1 MEPRALDHLSPPMK
15 DYLARQE
22 IAFVSTSDRGGV
34 CHASYQ
40 AGPPGFVR
48 VLDDRT
54 LMYPQYG
61 GGPAV
66 WVEDVAE
73 NPHVGLLFA
82 DSPRGEFS
90 LHIAGRVRLIEHA
103 AVQAFAPLLRR
114 MSGIEQIDDVIDG
127 QRRTP
132 ERWVLVD
139 IAEVR
144 VGSLP
149 NETEPR
155 PRQVAPPVA
164 VARPPAAAHPVDDDE
179 LSYLLPPAWE
189 QA

>member
-1 MEPRALDHLSPPMK
+1 MEHRALDHLSPPMK

-22 IAFVSTSDRGGV
+22 IAFVATSDRSGA

-54 LMYPQYG
+54 LMYPHYG
-61 GGPAV
+61 EGSAP

-90 LHIAGRVRLIEHA
+90 LQVAGRARLIDHA

-114 MSGIEQIDDVIDG
+114 MSGIEQIEDVVDG
-127 QRRTP
+127 QRRMP

-144 VGSLP
+144 VGSAP
-149 NETEPR
+149 SETSPR
-155 PRQVAPPVA
+155 PRQVTPPLAAPRPRVA
-164 VARPPAAAHPVDDDE
+164 PQPADDE
-179 LSYLLPPAWE
+179 RSYLLPPAWE
-189 QA
+189 QGV